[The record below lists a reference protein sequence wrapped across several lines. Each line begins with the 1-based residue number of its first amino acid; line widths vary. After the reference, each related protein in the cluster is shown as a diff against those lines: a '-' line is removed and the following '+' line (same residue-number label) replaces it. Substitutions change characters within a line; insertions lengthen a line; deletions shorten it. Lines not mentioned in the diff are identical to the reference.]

1 MDDPVDTVAPWTIKA
16 VPTDTRNKVIVA
28 ARKEGLTVGQWLE
41 RRVNEWLEDGSPV
54 PQMNGSPASS
64 SIEDLCRLT
73 EAAAKLA
80 ASRKDKHL
88 PNNLAGLLSRR
99 LREALTTPEE
109 LARPRPQPAHLKPKQ
124 IAGPQVPD
132 AAA

>member
-1 MDDPVDTVAPWTIKA
+1 MDEPVDMIGPWTIKA
-16 VPTDTRNKVIVA
+16 VPTETRNKVIVA

-54 PQMNGSPASS
+54 QQMNGSPSPT
-64 SIEDLCRLT
+64 SIDDLCRLA

-99 LREALTTPEE
+99 LRDALSTPEE
-109 LARPRPQPAHLKPKQ
+109 LARPRQIPPKQ